1 MAIATEYFPMVVP
14 RALNLDVTLIATANI
29 YGRGAEEALVAEA
42 REEVPSDGA
51 VLATKL
57 FTFAVAYSSVW
68 LRLARFEERLPSG
81 YPSGRVT
88 PG

>member
-1 MAIATEYFPMVVP
+1 MTYSWSPAQGAVATV
-14 RALNLDVTLIATANI
+14 ATANI
-29 YGRGAEEALVAEA
+29 YGRGAGEALVAEA

-51 VLATKL
+51 VLATSL
-57 FTFAVAYSSVW
+57 SCSPLPSAYSSVW
-68 LRLARFEERLPSG
+68 LWLPRFEERLPSG